1 MGLVAESI
9 SRSVIRA
16 YREFVVGVRV
26 KKLYPALK
34 HGGYSAT
41 GLLPGEDSAAFEKL
55 HRDLISELCP
65 DGPLQEDTV
74 FDIARLMW
82 RKQNLETFRVAEAAR
97 ERASAIRSEMI
108 PSTTPPL
115 FPLFGVSSDWSP
127 PDPADVK
134 AATEAAEAQARKE
147 LEENYKFVEMG
158 DLATATQMLADLD
171 VEERLSAMI
180 DKRLKR
186 LWMLQAAKSLSSTA
200 SSTTLPRLPGSKK
213 AA

>member
-26 KKLYPALK
+26 KKLYPAFK

-41 GLLPGEDSAAFEKL
+41 GLLPGEDAAAFEKL
-55 HRDLISELCP
+55 HRDLISEHCP

-115 FPLFGVSSDWSP
+115 DIPLFGVSSDWSP
-127 PDPADVK
+127 PDPADVE

-147 LEENYKFVEMG
+147 LGENYKFVEMG
-158 DLATATQMLADLD
+158 ELATAT
-171 VEERLSAMI
+171 
-180 DKRLKR
+180 
-186 LWMLQAAKSLSSTA
+186 
-200 SSTTLPRLPGSKK
+200 
-213 AA
+213 

>member
-1 MGLVAESI
+1 
-9 SRSVIRA
+9 VIRA

-41 GLLPGEDSAAFEKL
+41 GLLPGEDPAAFEKL

-82 RKQNLETFRVAEAAR
+82 RKQNLETFRIAEAAR
-97 ERASAIRSEMI
+97 KRHSAIRSEMI
-108 PSTTPPL
+108 PSTAPPL
-115 FPLFGVSSDWSP
+115 LGFPILGSSDWTR
-127 PDPADVK
+127 PDPADVE

-147 LEENYKFVEMG
+147 LGENYKFVEME
-158 DLATATQMLADLD
+158 DLTATQMFADLE
-171 VEERLSAMI
+171 VEERLNAMI
-180 DKRLKR
+180 DKLLKR
-186 LWMLQAAKSLSSTA
+186 LWMLQASKSLSSTA
-200 SSTTLPRLPGSKK
+200 SSTTLPRLSGPKN

>member
-1 MGLVAESI
+1 
-9 SRSVIRA
+9 VIRA
-16 YREFVVGVRV
+16 YQEFVVGVRV

-41 GLLPGEDSAAFEKL
+41 GLLPGEDPAAFEKL
-55 HRDLISELCP
+55 HQDLRLEYCP

-74 FDIARLMW
+74 RDIARWTW
-82 RKQNLETFRVAEAAR
+82 RKQNLGTFRIAEAAR

-108 PSTTPPL
+108 PSTTPPFD
-115 FPLFGVSSDWSP
+115 FPLLGV

-147 LEENYKFVEMG
+147 LGEDYKFVEMG
-158 DLATATQMLADLD
+158 DLATATQMLADLE
-171 VEERLSAMI
+171 VEERLNAMI
-180 DKRLKR
+180 DRLLKR
-186 LWMLQAAKSLSSTA
+186 LWMLKASKSLSPTA
-200 SSTTLPRLPGSKK
+200 SSTTLPRLSAPKK

>member
-1 MGLVAESI
+1 M
-9 SRSVIRA
+9 
-16 YREFVVGVRV
+16 GVRI

-41 GLLPGEDSAAFEKL
+41 GLLPGEDPAAFEKL
-55 HRDLISELCP
+55 HRDLISEYCP

-82 RKQNLETFRVAEAAR
+82 RKKNLETFRVAEAAR
-97 ERASAIRSEMI
+97 ERASAIRSKMI
-108 PSTTPPL
+108 PSTTPPFD
-115 FPLFGVSSDWSP
+115 FPLLGVSRDWSP

-147 LEENYKFVEMG
+147 LGENYKFFEMG
-158 DLATATQMLADLD
+158 ELATATQMLADLE
-171 VEERLSAMI
+171 VEERLNAMI
-180 DKRLKR
+180 DKLLKR
-186 LWMLQAAKSLSSTA
+186 LWILQASKSLSSTV
-200 SSTTLPRLPGSKK
+200 SSTTLPRLSGPKK